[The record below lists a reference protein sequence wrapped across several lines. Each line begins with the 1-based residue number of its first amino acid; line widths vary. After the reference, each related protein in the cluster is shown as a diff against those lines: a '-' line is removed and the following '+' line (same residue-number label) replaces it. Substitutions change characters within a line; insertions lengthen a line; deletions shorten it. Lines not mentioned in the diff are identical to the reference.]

1 VTAGCGHARL
11 TEREDDDVVGTS
23 SPGQLWGTQTAR
35 AIENVGRIA
44 GPLPRD
50 LIQAVA
56 AIKVE
61 AAMVNARLDVIASD
75 VADAIVDAGN
85 EVLEGRYSDQFPVD
99 VFQTGSGTSTNMN
112 VNEVLARLATERSG
126 IAVHPND
133 HVNAS
138 QSSNDVF
145 PSAIRIAALRRL
157 HRLLLPALERLH
169 GHLLQLADAHA
180 RTVKLGRTHLMDA
193 VPMTFGQEAGGWAR
207 AVELTLPA
215 LETAALRLH
224 ELALGGT
231 AVGTGLNAPPAFGS
245 EVAQRL
251 ARRFDLP
258 LREAADHFESQGG
271 QEALGALSGACR
283 TTALTLNKIAG
294 DLRLLGSGP
303 ASGLGEIDVPNLQAG
318 SSIMPGKVNPV
329 ILEVVHQLVAQVVG
343 NDAAITFASTNAT
356 LQLTTAMPVMARN
369 VLSNL
374 SFCGR
379 GADLLGDK
387 GIALLEVNAPRM
399 RDHALRS
406 PSLVTA
412 LAPYIGYDRAAVIAR
427 TMLDHRLTI
436 EEAGR
441 HELGDEAW
449 EKLASF
455 VELETMAR
463 PGIGRPDTEPHDP
476 NGPS

>member
-1 VTAGCGHARL
+1 M
-11 TEREDDDVVGTS
+11 
-23 SPGQLWGTQTAR
+23 WGAQTTR
-35 AIENVGRIA
+35 AVENVGRIA

-50 LIQAVA
+50 LIHAVV
-56 AIKVE
+56 AIKIE
-61 AAMVNARLDVIASD
+61 AATVNARLDVIAGD
-75 VADAIVDAGN
+75 VAEAIVDAGT
-85 EVLEGRYSDQFPVD
+85 EALDGRYADQFPVD

-126 IAVHPND
+126 VAVHPND

-157 HRLLLPALERLH
+157 HRLLLPALGRLH
-169 GHLLQLADAHA
+169 GHLLALADAHA
-180 RTVKLGRTHLMDA
+180 DTVKLGRTHLMDA

-207 AVELTLPA
+207 AVELTLPP
-215 LETAALRLH
+215 LETAGARLH

-231 AVGTGLNAPPAFGS
+231 AVGTGLNAPPTFGS
-245 EVAQRL
+245 DMAQRL

-303 ASGLGEIDVPNLQAG
+303 ASGLGEIEVPDLQAG

-329 ILEVVHQLVAQVVG
+329 IQEVVHQLAAQVVG

-356 LQLTTAMPVMARN
+356 LQLTTAMPMMARN
-369 VLSNL
+369 LLSNV
-374 SFCGR
+374 SYCGR
-379 GADLLGDK
+379 AADLLGDK

-399 RDHALRS
+399 REHALRS

-412 LAPYIGYDRAAVIAR
+412 LAPYIGYDRAAVIGRA
-427 TMLDHRLTI
+427 MLDHRLTI
-436 EEAGR
+436 EEAAR
-441 HELGDEAW
+441 RELGDEAW
-449 EKLASF
+449 SKLSSY
-455 VELETMAR
+455 VEPETMAR
-463 PGIGRPDTEPHDP
+463 PGRARTADRQAPS
-476 NGPS
+476 GP